1 MNQQNKDELIEAA
14 SNLYANVKADIEN
27 AGTRIEH
34 IRLTTLAN
42 EAEKLYLQVVNYVNG
57 GLEESTEE

>member
-1 MNQQNKDELIEAA
+1 MDQQEKDELVEAA
-14 SNLYANVKADIEN
+14 SNLYENVKADIEN

-42 EAEKLYLQVVNYVNG
+42 EAEKLYVKVVNYVNG
-57 GLEESTEE
+57 GQDLSTED

>member
-42 EAEKLYLQVVNYVNG
+42 EAEKLYVKIINYVNG
-57 GLEESTEE
+57 GPEESTEE